1 MLAEV
6 LDQIADQFRPL
17 TDGDALGARRNTGR
31 ITLLLEKGVSPW
43 DVAGATA
50 TSLRTIEKVY
60 GKHVKNKLTA
70 AVNAV

>member
-1 MLAEV
+1 L
-6 LDQIADQFRPL
+6 LQTSP
-17 TDGDALGARRNTGR
+17 RRCEATR